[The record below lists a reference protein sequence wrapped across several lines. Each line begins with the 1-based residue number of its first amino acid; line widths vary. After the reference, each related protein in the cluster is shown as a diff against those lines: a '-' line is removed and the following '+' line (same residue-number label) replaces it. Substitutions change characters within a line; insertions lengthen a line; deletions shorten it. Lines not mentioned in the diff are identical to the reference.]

1 MKGCSVGVIFA
12 ILLSSFFSVD
22 LPSFT
27 SDIVMSIA
35 KQQKQN
41 YEECSNIQIRRNG
54 FKN

>member
-1 MKGCSVGVIFA
+1 MLCQCHLCHFTVKF
-12 ILLSSFFSVD
+12 FFSVD

-41 YEECSNIQIRRNG
+41 NEECSNVQIRRSS